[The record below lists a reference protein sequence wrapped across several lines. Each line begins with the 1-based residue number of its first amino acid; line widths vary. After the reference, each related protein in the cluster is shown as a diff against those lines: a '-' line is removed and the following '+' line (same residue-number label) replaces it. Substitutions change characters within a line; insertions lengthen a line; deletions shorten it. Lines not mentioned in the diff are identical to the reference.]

1 MANDDYEEKYTEP
14 DLRRELK
21 EEIKAS
27 DKGGEP
33 GQWSARKSQLLVQE
47 YEKRGGY
54 KKGEKDDA
62 AQSLEAWTNQ
72 DWQTKEGDA
81 DAQQGGTMKRYLP
94 QKAWAM
100 LTDAQTKEAE
110 KTKKEVSR
118 EGEQHADWPDVVKK
132 AMWALGFAEGE
143 DVPEPTKDEL
153 QTWAAQLDISGR
165 STMTKD
171 ELVQAIRDA
180 EIDEELGEEGDEE
193 NLNLN
198 KDELYERAQDLDVS
212 GRSKMN
218 KDELEEAVRDAQ

>member
-1 MANDDYEEKYTEP
+1 MASDDYEEKYTKP

-21 EEIKAS
+21 EDIKQS

-47 YEKRGGY
+47 YEKRGGGY
-54 KKGEKDDA
+54 KKDEKDDA

-81 DAQQGGTMKRYLP
+81 DAQQGSAMKRYLP

-100 LTDAQTKEAE
+100 LTDEQTKEAE

-118 EGEQHADWPDVVKK
+118 EGEQHADWPDAVKK

-180 EIDEELGEEGDEE
+180 EIEGSEDG
-193 NLNLN
+193 NLSDLT

-212 GRSKMN
+212 GRSKMD
-218 KDELEEAVRDAQ
+218 KDELEDAVREA